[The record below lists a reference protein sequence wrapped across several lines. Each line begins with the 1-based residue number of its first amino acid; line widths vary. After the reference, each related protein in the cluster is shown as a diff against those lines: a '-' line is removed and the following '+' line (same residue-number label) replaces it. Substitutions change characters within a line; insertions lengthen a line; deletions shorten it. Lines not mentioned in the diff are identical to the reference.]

1 MIKRILREELQSEMK
16 DLSKIKVGTDE
27 HKAAVESIAKLMDKY
42 NELEKLDLEAEQ
54 RDKDREHDKCFKQQQ
69 LEHEKKDS
77 RWKNRIAIA
86 GLGIP
91 AVLTVW
97 GTLKSFKFEETGT
110 ITTIMGRGF
119 VQKLLPK
126 K

>member
-27 HKAAVESIAKLMDKY
+27 HKAAVESIVKLMDKY

-69 LEHEKKDS
+69 LDQEKKDN
-77 RWKNRIAIA
+77 RWKNRITIA
-86 GLGIP
+86 GIAVP

-97 GTLKSFKFEETGT
+97 GTFKTIKFEETGT